1 MGTISNSKF
10 TLDYGEAIMFR
21 WSPCILTITRTS
33 NVLESVT
40 ITISDNVSAED
51 IAFTMQFGGVGN
63 VLRFDISRALQSLG
77 GSDIDV
83 MVAGGGETTRV
94 SVLSINGSR
103 GIKEPYGGTYSIRQW
118 QYLPLSITFLYY
130 GDTELEY
137 TDGDEELYTQYESS
151 SESGYELATYTVPA
165 YTGAKKTITVEGQVY
180 DNTGGWETSDWAY
193 KITPS
198 CKPSRP
204 SIYLRWLDNQG
215 LTWYWLFEIYDVDVE
230 VDSDV
235 EYSRMPVAEENAINE
250 WESASSKI
258 VRKTIKI
265 GANDI
270 TTEEYKVIKTLA
282 TSAIVD
288 AKSESG
294 GWYRVRVANGTTAE
308 AKGNYKEVEFTIELA
323 PTKTQMP

>member
-33 NVLESVT
+33 NTLESVT
-40 ITISDNVSAED
+40 ITISDNVSVED

-83 MVAGGGETTRV
+83 RVAGGGETAHV
-94 SVLSINGSR
+94 SVISINGSR
-103 GIKEPYGGTYSIRQW
+103 GMKELYGGAYSIRQW
-118 QYLPLSITFLYY
+118 QYLPLSINFLYY
-130 GDTELEY
+130 RDTELEY
-137 TDGDEELYTQYESS
+137 TDGDEELYIQYESS
-151 SESGYELATYTVPA
+151 SSSGFELASYTVPA
-165 YTGAKKTITVEGQVY
+165 YTGAKKSINVEGQLY
-180 DNTGGWETSDWAY
+180 DIIGEWETSNWAY

-198 CKPSRP
+198 CNPSKPT
-204 SIYLRWLDNQG
+204 IYLRWTDNQG
-215 LTWYWLFEIYDVDVE
+215 LTWYWLFEIYDSERSVE
-230 VDSDV
+230 NGI
-235 EYSRMPVAEENAINE
+235 EYSRMPSMAGGNINE
-250 WESASSKI
+250 WESASSRMVKH
-258 VRKTIKI
+258 TLKI

-270 TTEEYKVIKTLA
+270 TTEEYKVVKTLA

-294 GWYRVRVANGTTAE
+294 GWYRVRVANGTTAD